1 MKQKTKFIICGIVV
15 PALFIIGLVI
25 AIIFSIQN
33 KDNEVAHETTIKSIE
48 TVSAEITS
56 NDKTDIETI
65 NVEYTT
71 EADTTDYEVEQL
83 FSSVPIKN
91 MTDKEMNYLGNDMYL
106 LEEKI
111 NELIIGHGYQ
121 NADEIRFEESEFSE
135 DEKTFVMTF
144 VLKTHLNKD
153 PYIVVKYQKE
163 IHTFDLQIW

>member
-1 MKQKTKFIICGIVV
+1 MKEKTKFIICGIIV
-15 PALFIIGLVI
+15 PILFMIGLVT
-25 AIIFSIQN
+25 AIILSIQN
-33 KDNEVAHETTIKSIE
+33 KDNESAIETTIQSIE
-48 TVSAEITS
+48 TVSEEMTS
-56 NDKTDIETI
+56 NNEKSTESKET
-65 NVEYTT
+65 ETT
-71 EADTTDYEVEQL
+71 EPETTDYEVEKL
-83 FSSVPIKN
+83 FSSAPIKN